1 MNPRIKK
8 LRADQKRV
16 RDKIASLQAKDK
28 ELDKEIRDLENI
40 DIVGLVRSE
49 GHTLESF
56 SALMQQLKDNPI
68 PKTTITEEV
77 SDHEQ
82 APET

>member
-8 LRADQKRV
+8 LRAEQKRV
-16 RDKIASLQAKDK
+16 REKIAALQGKDK
-28 ELDKEIRDLENI
+28 DLEKEIRDLENI

-68 PKTTITEEV
+68 PRTTITKEV